1 MNFLTIFFLLIIS
14 LVFSLIYFFLT
25 KKFKIYDKPTRIN
38 VHKKIVPKGIGIV
51 ISLIFSIYIF
61 YIDQQQTDIL
71 KKFLLFTN
79 LERIWPLYSIIFISG
94 IFYFI
99 DDLKNLNPLIK
110 LIFQFFT
117 SFCLLAVLS
126 FPMFISFLKIEYL
139 ICIIL
144 MSYFFNIFN
153 FIDGFDGMFSL
164 SIFFILL
171 SINFIIR
178 DDLELILLYNLN
190 FSLLIFLIPYSIL
203 NKTNNYKI
211 FLGDSGAIPIGMF
224 LTWELIILLN
234 TKYLLTAL
242 LIFLYPFLDV
252 TITLLLKVL
261 NKKNIFSRDFDYFFL
276 KKIKIYKKSHQSV
289 FFEFLQFYILN
300 FTLIGIYFETGFT
313 IFAILSIIINFWMII
328 ATYKNLNFLPRI
340 RT

>member
-14 LVFSLIYFFLT
+14 LVFSLTYFFLT
-25 KKFKIYDKPTRIN
+25 KKFKIYDKPTRAN
-38 VHKKIVPKGIGIV
+38 VHKKTVPKGIGIT

-61 YIDQQQTDIL
+61 YIDQQHTDVL
-71 KKFLLFTN
+71 KKFLLVTN

-99 DDLKNLNPLIK
+99 DDLKDLNPLIK
-110 LIFQFFT
+110 LIFQFLT
-117 SFCLLAVLS
+117 SFCLLTVLS
-126 FPMFISFLKIEYL
+126 FPMFIAFLKIEYL

-178 DDLELILLYNLN
+178 NDLELILLYNLN
-190 FSLLIFLIPYSIL
+190 FSLLIFLIPYSIM

-224 LTWELIILLN
+224 LAWELIILIN
-234 TKYLLTAL
+234 TKYLLMAL

-261 NKKNIFSRDFDYFFL
+261 KKKNIFSRDFDYFFL
-276 KKIKIYKKSHQSV
+276 KKIKIYKNSHQSV
-289 FFEFLQFYILN
+289 FFEFLQFYIVN
-300 FTLIGIYFETGFT
+300 FILIGIYFETRFT
-313 IFAILSIIINFWMII
+313 IFAILSVIINFWMII